1 LPREGRNQRDTAA
14 EFSESGER
22 FHSVSL
28 AVLPESGR
36 ERGRRWWGNKGAS
49 ERRPFGLR
57 IERAGEI
64 VGRGVAGET
73 VRG

>member
-1 LPREGRNQRDTAA
+1 LPREVQNQRDTAA

-22 FHSVSL
+22 FHSILL

-49 ERRPFGLR
+49 ERRPFGLG
-57 IERAGEI
+57 IERAREI

-73 VRG
+73 VGG